1 MRATVTLSTT
11 DTPLNDRYLSTTMR
25 RAMLSHACVRDSCSA
40 CRMPHASHY
49 DTFFHGLRAAHGLR
63 GDPCRPHVAQ
73 RPLVLLA
80 YLLLLVRPGVQ
91 EVLAELAVA
100 VARREP
106 ARSKKG
112 RSQKAGTQR
121 PQRSGTGLV
130 LLRSATAACRRV
142 WPTWQVSSTKL
153 RVTPQP
159 PETTL
164 RAVRSAVH
172 PVCHIRATSPW
183 SLSQRQAKPPA
194 KGVDALQKS

>member
-1 MRATVTLSTT
+1 MRANRSLRRISLKPPAVKVPPHSGRRCAPHHAGTT
-11 DTPLNDRYLSTTMR
+11 AKPSCKTR
-25 RAMLSHACVRDSCSA
+25 RL
-40 CRMPHASHY
+40 
-49 DTFFHGLRAAHGLR
+49 
-63 GDPCRPHVAQ
+63 PCRGHSLRQ
-73 RPLVLLA
+73 RPAPQCHHLNA
-80 YLLLLVRPGVQ
+80 PSSS
-91 EVLAELAVA
+91 
-100 VARREP
+100 P
-106 ARSKKG
+106 HDPKKG

-194 KGVDALQKS
+194 KGVDALQTL